1 MSWTRVSSGSRSG
14 AKASCLLPGQ
24 APPQPRARA
33 SLCGGQG
40 AGWGTHSV
48 CPRQKDSML
57 CGAAAQL
64 TRIFSSRS
72 AVRTKQSSGLTACA
86 RGEKGQT
93 RWSARWLPPHFPRPQ
108 LRGPPRAS
116 AVSGCLALPTPVF
129 PSGHF
134 SLLHVSPYSAT
145 HIPISTRSDPPL
157 PYRAPHQPSCHPA
170 AAQASWASQ
179 CLGPRHLLF
188 PNPSSSTRPPSR
200 PLTRLPS
207 FTPLHLPKPRP
218 RSPYPQVGRAASAT
232 AEPTPARSSP

>member
-14 AKASCLLPGQ
+14 AKANCLLPGQ

-72 AVRTKQSSGLTACA
+72 AVRTKRSSGLTACA

-129 PSGHF
+129 PPGHF

-145 HIPISTRSDPPL
+145 HIPISTRSDPPF
-157 PYRAPHQPSCHPA
+157 PTGPHTSPAATPLQPRPHGPLSAWGPDTCSSQTPPPRLDHPA
-170 AAQASWASQ
+170 A
-179 CLGPRHLLF
+179 P
-188 PNPSSSTRPPSR
+188 
-200 PLTRLPS
+200 
-207 FTPLHLPKPRP
+207 
-218 RSPYPQVGRAASAT
+218 
-232 AEPTPARSSP
+232 